1 MAAPTITVD
10 RYHELVFA
18 PKSTAVKAD
27 ASQLDNMK
35 FDSQHYERYYTLCRG
50 AGGDHEKCKDI
61 PVDEHITPQNPTVQ
75 HFQKQIF
82 DGVDCMNDHGDIN
95 KCLHHTEFVRI
106 QFLRFFV
113 FSFTEAAS

>member
-50 AGGDHEKCKDI
+50 AGGDQEL
-61 PVDEHITPQNPTVQ
+61 VDGQ
-75 HFQKQIF
+75 HQS
-82 DGVDCMNDHGDIN
+82 DGPHAEV
-95 KCLHHTEFVRI
+95 L
-106 QFLRFFV
+106 
-113 FSFTEAAS
+113 